1 MIQRID
7 QRLLRDLAAH
17 TRRLGVKRA
26 FQSMGYERSGE
37 LPLIA
42 SRLEPLFDSK
52 LRYLDIGSGDAVL
65 PSYILRRSA
74 WDVTCVDK
82 FSWVQKQHELARRA
96 MPEGGYEQRFHV
108 LESDFLA
115 TSLPEA
121 SFDVITNI
129 SVIEHFEGGE
139 DSVAMEKS
147 ARLLRPGGLY
157 ILTTLM
163 NEGHFKEFFVQ
174 NSVYGKR
181 YQSKPVFFQRHY
193 DVASLESRVLR
204 PSGLVEKERLYFG
217 DYGFQFCER
226 FMVVPWPWKPLKL
239 FYQWATPAFAARFI
253 SYRDYPVSRSD
264 MHMYTASGVFVVL
277 QRA

>member
-1 MIQRID
+1 MIQHID
-7 QRLLRDLAAH
+7 KRLLRELAAH
-17 TRRLGVKRA
+17 TRRLGVKRT

-37 LPLIA
+37 LPLVA
-42 SRLEPLFDSK
+42 SRLEPLFGQK
-52 LRYLDIGSGDAVL
+52 LRYLDLGSGDGVL
-65 PSYILRRSA
+65 PSFILRRSA

-82 FSWVQKQHELARRA
+82 FSWVQKQHGLARRA
-96 MPEGGYEQRFHV
+96 MPAGGYEGRFHV

-115 TSLPEA
+115 TSLPES

-129 SVIEHFEGGE
+129 SVIEHFEGSE

-174 NSVYGKR
+174 NSVYGER
-181 YQSKPVFFQRHY
+181 YEAKPVFFQRHY
-193 DVASLESRVLR
+193 DAASFEARIVK

-226 FMVVPWPWKPLKL
+226 FMVVPWPWKPLKI
-239 FYQWATPAFAARFI
+239 FYQWAAPSFAARFM
-253 SYRDYPVSRSD
+253 SYRDYPVSRPD